1 VRTDSKLE
9 SPDIVKMKE
18 TKLLAQQWS
27 REDDPNGERH
37 LGSYVTILFVEE
49 WAHSHEEEKEQQ

>member
-1 VRTDSKLE
+1 
-9 SPDIVKMKE
+9 MKE